1 MKEYLK
7 KIGPHLRD
15 MADLKKPGLWNI
27 YLPLKPKSMSYRDSN
42 EKTCNVF

>member
-7 KIGPHLRD
+7 KIGSHLRD
-15 MADLKKPGLWNI
+15 MAALKKPGLWNI
-27 YLPLKPKSMSYRDSN
+27 YLAMKPMSYRDRN